1 MLNVFV
7 SHTLLYAFCSN
18 QTAWRK
24 ANLTSKMSIDALE
37 KEALLNGGDDALR
50 KR

>member
-1 MLNVFV
+1 MQKVFV
-7 SHTLLYAFCSN
+7 THTLLYDFCSN
-18 QTAWRK
+18 QIAWRK

-37 KEALLNGGDDALR
+37 KEALLNGDDALR